1 MSLLNFKN
9 KMSYL
14 DDEPFYII
22 SGDIHYFRIYPGGL
36 KRRLELMKAFGLNTV
51 QTYVP
56 WNLHEPEKGQFNFE
70 GLCDLEGFLKLLDE
84 VGLKCFLRPSPY
96 ICSEWD
102 KGGLPYWLGKE
113 KMALRTHDERYM
125 KHVKDYYDVLCP
137 KFIPYLSTNGGPVI
151 AVTVENEYGS
161 YGNDSIYMKQLADM
175 LVERGVD
182 VPLYT
187 SDGTCDFMMKFGL
200 IDGIW
205 GGFNYR
211 LASADTIRIAREQ
224 RPDFPPLLP
233 EYWSGRAVHKGEPY
247 CPRNVKEVADG
258 YEEALK
264 NGGMLNFYMFTGG
277 TNFGFL
283 NGANF
288 GKTFNAPTDAVNKYI
303 PITTSYDVD
312 ALINEQGLPTEKYF
326 ECRKRLWKYLGQP
339 EPPMPTLDYSVQK
352 PDDVNLDSVA
362 YLFDNLDNFKCIK
375 SVVPM
380 TFEELDQDY
389 GYVLYRT
396 YADGFGDGGEFTM
409 PNPRDRV
416 DVYANGELKGTV
428 MRDRGSNTVIIDTTK
443 GEKVKLELLV
453 ENCGRINYGYRIA
466 EQKGLP
472 DGVLYSIAQLYNWE
486 NISLSFKS
494 LEGLKYTKD
503 FGKKG
508 PAFYKG
514 NFKAKPDTDTFLD
527 MRNFN
532 KGFVFVNGFNLGR
545 YWNAG
550 PQYTLYVPGELLKE
564 ENVIEIFEQYE
575 APKDL
580 KVKFTDKAIIK

>member
-1 MSLLNFKN
+1 MPLLNFKN

-70 GLCDLEGFLKLLDE
+70 GLCDLECFLKLVDE
-84 VGLKCFLRPSPY
+84 VGLKCMLRPSPY

-113 KMALRTHDERYM
+113 KMALRSHDEKYM

-161 YGNDSIYMKQLADM
+161 YGNDHIYMKQLADM
-175 LVERGVD
+175 LIERGVD

-187 SDGTCDFMMKFGL
+187 SDGTCNFMMKFGL

-211 LASADTIRIAREQ
+211 LASAETIEIAREQ

-288 GKTFNAPTDAVNKYI
+288 GKTFNAPADAVNKYI

-339 EPPMPTLDYSVQK
+339 EPPMPELNYSVQK
-352 PDDVNLDSVA
+352 PQDVTFDSVA
-362 YLFDNLDNFKCIK
+362 YLFDNLDNFKCTK

-396 YADGFGDGGEFTM
+396 YVDGFGDGCEFTFL
-409 PNPRDRV
+409 NPKDRV
-416 DVYANGELKGTV
+416 DVYANGELKGTI
-428 MRDRGSNTVIIDTTK
+428 MRDRDSETMAIDTK
-443 GEKVKLELLV
+443 VGEKVKLELLV

-472 DGVLYSIAQLYNWE
+472 DGVLLSIAQIYNWE
-486 NISLSFKS
+486 NVSLSFKT

-514 NFKAKPDTDTFLD
+514 TFKAKPGVDTFLD
-527 MRNFN
+527 MRSFN

-545 YWNAG
+545 HWNVG
-550 PQYTLYVPGELLKE
+550 PQYTLYLPGTLLKD
-564 ENVIEIFEQYE
+564 ENEIVILELEGT
-575 APKDL
+575 KKTSVSL
-580 KVKFTDKAIIK
+580 TDKPIFK

>member
-1 MSLLNFKN
+1 MECEKMPLLNFKN

-14 DDEPFYII
+14 DDQPFYII

-70 GLCDLEGFLKLLDE
+70 GLCDLEGFLKLVDE
-84 VGLKCFLRPSPY
+84 VGLKCLFRPTPY

-113 KMALRTHDERYM
+113 KMALRSHDEKYM

-137 KFIPYLSTNGGPVI
+137 KFIPYLSTNGGPII

-161 YGNDSIYMKQLADM
+161 YGNDHIYMKQLADM
-175 LVERGVD
+175 LTERGVD

-187 SDGTCDFMMKFGL
+187 SDGTCNFMMKFGL
-200 IDGIW
+200 VDGIW

-211 LASADTIRIAREQ
+211 LASAETIEIAKQQ

-247 CPRNVKEVADG
+247 CPRDVKEVADG
-258 YEEALK
+258 YEAALV

-288 GKTFNAPTDAVNKYI
+288 GKTFNAPADAANKYI
-303 PITTSYDVD
+303 PITTSYDVV

-339 EPPMPTLDYSVQK
+339 EPPIPKLDYSVQK
-352 PDDVNLDSVA
+352 PQDVTFDSVA
-362 YLFDNLDNFKCIK
+362 YLFDNLDNFKCTK

-396 YADGFGDGGEFTM
+396 YVDGFGDGCEFTFL
-409 PNPRDRV
+409 NPKDRV
-416 DVYANGELKGTV
+416 DVYANGEFKGTV
-428 MRDRGSNTVIIDTTK
+428 MRDRDSDTMAIDTK
-443 GEKVKLELLV
+443 VGEKVKLELLV

-472 DGVLYSIAQLYNWE
+472 DGVL
-486 NISLSFKS
+486 
-494 LEGLKYTKD
+494 
-503 FGKKG
+503 
-508 PAFYKG
+508 
-514 NFKAKPDTDTFLD
+514 
-527 MRNFN
+527 
-532 KGFVFVNGFNLGR
+532 
-545 YWNAG
+545 
-550 PQYTLYVPGELLKE
+550 
-564 ENVIEIFEQYE
+564 
-575 APKDL
+575 
-580 KVKFTDKAIIK
+580 

>member
-1 MSLLNFKN
+1 MPLLNFKN

-70 GLCDLEGFLKLLDE
+70 GLCDLEGFLKLVDE
-84 VGLKCFLRPSPY
+84 VGLKCLFRPTPY

-113 KMALRTHDERYM
+113 KMALRSHDEKYM

-137 KFIPYLSTNGGPVI
+137 KFIPYLSTNGGPII

-161 YGNDSIYMKQLADM
+161 YGNDHIYMKQLADM
-175 LVERGVD
+175 LTERGVD

-187 SDGTCDFMMKFGL
+187 SDGTCNFMMKFGL
-200 IDGIW
+200 VDGIW

-211 LASADTIRIAREQ
+211 LASAETIEIAKQQ

-247 CPRNVKEVADG
+247 CPRDVKEVADG
-258 YEEALK
+258 YEAALV

-288 GKTFNAPTDAVNKYI
+288 GKTFNAPADAANKYI
-303 PITTSYDVD
+303 PITTSYDVV

-339 EPPMPTLDYSVQK
+339 EPPMPKLDYSVQK
-352 PDDVNLDSVA
+352 PQDVTFDSVA
-362 YLFDNLDNFKCIK
+362 YLFDNLDNFKCTK

-396 YADGFGDGGEFTM
+396 YVDGFGDGCEFTFL
-409 PNPRDRV
+409 NPKDRV
-416 DVYANGELKGTV
+416 DVYANGEFKGTV
-428 MRDRGSNTVIIDTTK
+428 MRDRDSDTMAIDTK
-443 GEKVKLELLV
+443 VGEKVKLELLV

-472 DGVLYSIAQLYNWE
+472 EGVLLSIAQLYNWE
-486 NISLSFKS
+486 NISLSFKT
-494 LEGLKYTKD
+494 LDGLKYTKD

-514 NFKAKPDTDTFLD
+514 TFKAKPGVDTFLD
-527 MRNFN
+527 MRSFN

-545 YWNAG
+545 HWNVG

-564 ENVIEIFEQYE
+564 ENVIEVFEQYE
-575 APKDL
+575 APEDL
-580 KVKFTDKAIIK
+580 KVKFTDKAIIE